1 MQKRTELLV
10 IEPQLSRPSTI
21 FLPFLLGEKQQQTDP
36 ESRRR
41 RVLHLRTPI
50 EFAMGVQEHRVATGE
65 RRAAAAHVGTRTG
78 RIAPAICR
86 SLSPAGTGVERPPF
100 CSLFSRARARV

>member
-65 RRAAAAHVGTRTG
+65 RWAAAAHVGTRTVS
-78 RIAPAICR
+78 PPR
-86 SLSPAGTGVERPPF
+86 SADLSPRPERAWSVLRSAPSF
-100 CSLFSRARARV
+100 RARARV

>member
-41 RVLHLRTPI
+41 RVLHL
-50 EFAMGVQEHRVATGE
+50 
-65 RRAAAAHVGTRTG
+65 
-78 RIAPAICR
+78 
-86 SLSPAGTGVERPPF
+86 
-100 CSLFSRARARV
+100 